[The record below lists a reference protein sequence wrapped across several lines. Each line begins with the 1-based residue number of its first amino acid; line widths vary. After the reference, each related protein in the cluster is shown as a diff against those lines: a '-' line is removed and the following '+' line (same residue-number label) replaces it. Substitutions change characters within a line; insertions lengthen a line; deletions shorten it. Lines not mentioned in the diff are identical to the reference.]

1 MIGYQMMADSY
12 RKLLEQKRDTCT
24 ESEIKEFEREIDT
37 YDNLGR
43 KPEDEKYILFKTGLF
58 NDIARSYCKK
68 AMENTGIPAEQVSEV
83 LSELHYLF
91 DTRSAKEI
99 TTE

>member
-12 RKLLEQKRDTCT
+12 RKLLEQKRDTFT

-37 YDNLGR
+37 YDYLAK
-43 KPEDEKYILFKTGLF
+43 KPEDEKYILFDTGLF
-58 NDIARSYCKK
+58 NDITRAYCKK

-83 LSELHYLF
+83 LSELRSLF
-91 DTRSAKEI
+91 DTKSAKEI
-99 TTE
+99 TNE

>member
-12 RKLLEQKRDTCT
+12 RKLLEQKRDTFT
-24 ESEIKEFEREIDT
+24 EREIDT
-37 YDNLGR
+37 YDYLGR

-99 TTE
+99 TNE

>member
-12 RKLLEQKRDTCT
+12 RKLLEQKRDTFT

-37 YDNLGR
+37 YDYLGR

-68 AMENTGIPAEQVSEV
+68 AMENTGIPADQVAVV
-83 LSELHYLF
+83 LRELHYLF

-99 TTE
+99 TNE

>member
-12 RKLLEQKRDTCT
+12 RKLLEQKRDTFT

-37 YDNLGR
+37 YDYLGR
-43 KPEDEKYILFKTGLF
+43 KPEHEKYILFKTGLF
-58 NDIARSYCKK
+58 NDIARAYCKK

-99 TTE
+99 ISE

>member
-12 RKLLEQKRDTCT
+12 RKLLEQKRDTFT

-37 YDNLGR
+37 YDYLGR
-43 KPEDEKYILFKTGLF
+43 KPEDEKYFLFKTGLF
-58 NDIARSYCKK
+58 NDIALSYCKK

-99 TTE
+99 TNE